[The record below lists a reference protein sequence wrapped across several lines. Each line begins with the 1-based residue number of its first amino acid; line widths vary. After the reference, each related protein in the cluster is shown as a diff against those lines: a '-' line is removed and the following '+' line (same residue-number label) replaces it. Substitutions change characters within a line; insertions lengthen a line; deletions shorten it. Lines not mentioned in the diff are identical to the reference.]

1 MTAAL
6 PSKDIRFE
14 VATDKDDA
22 EMCRVL
28 RENPMEGSIEL
39 TLEREPSF
47 HAAATVEGDTP
58 GSILLRE
65 IPTGRVV
72 GVGSLAT
79 RPAWVNGAPL
89 RLGYLSQ
96 LRLEERYRRRPK
108 LVRKGYEFLRQ
119 NLHSSQVPLYIS
131 TVFAENTVARRF
143 LAAGLPGLPTYRE
156 WDTLCTLAL
165 PVRKKRRLRL
175 PTGVEIRTG
184 TDANLPD
191 ILKCLMDMGKRH
203 QFMPL
208 WTAADLQSEER
219 TRNLTAGDFQLAFR
233 GRDLVGC
240 LATWDQSTFKQTV
253 VQDYHGALGTWR
265 GVLNRLGAWTPYPHL
280 PAPGET
286 MRHATLSHLAFE
298 APEVAVALVDAATND
313 AVDRSLHSLTLGL
326 SERHPALGPLRKA
339 NRHLEMR
346 SVLYVVHWDDGAD
359 AANALDDRMPHL
371 EIATL

>member
-1 MTAAL
+1 MTTAL

-14 VATDKDDA
+14 VATEEDDA

-108 LVRKGYEFLRQ
+108 LVLKGYEFLRQ
-119 NLHSSQVPLYIS
+119 SLHTSEVPLYIS
-131 TVFAENTVARRF
+131 TVFEENTVARRF

-156 WDTLCTLAL
+156 WDTLCTLAM
-165 PVRKKRRLRL
+165 PVRKKRRVRL
-175 PTGVEIRTG
+175 PTGVEIRPG
-184 TDANLPD
+184 VDADLPD
-191 ILKCLMDMGKRH
+191 ILRCLQAMGKRH

-208 WTAADLQSEER
+208 WTDADLRSDER
-219 TRNLTAGDFQLAFR
+219 TRSLVANDFQLAFR

-253 VQDYHGALGTWR
+253 VQNYHGALGTWR
-265 GVLNRLGAWTPYPHL
+265 GVLNLLGAWTPYPHL

-286 MRHATLSHLAFE
+286 LRHATLSHMAFD
-298 APEVAVALVDAATND
+298 APDVAVALVDAAAND

-326 SERHPALGPLRKA
+326 SERHPALDLVRNS

-346 SVLYVVHWDDGAD
+346 SILYVVHWDDGAE
-359 AANALDDRMPHL
+359 AAKTLDNRVPHL